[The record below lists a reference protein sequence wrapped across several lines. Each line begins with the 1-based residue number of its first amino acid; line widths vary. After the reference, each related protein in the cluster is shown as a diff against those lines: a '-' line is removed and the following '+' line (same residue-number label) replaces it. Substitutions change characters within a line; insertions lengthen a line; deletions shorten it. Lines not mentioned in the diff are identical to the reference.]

1 MSDDELTEKI
11 LDSIKTGLRNAIQ
24 TDIYKDNQSP
34 EERKLNEQLVKI
46 QQEIKNLLN
55 EYIDYKEFDDHI
67 EGLIDVDKKDVFLK
81 NNITPVEPDLEQI
94 MVYIE
99 RSKKE
104 DESFD
109 L

>member
-1 MSDDELTEKI
+1 M
-11 LDSIKTGLRNAIQ
+11 N
-24 TDIYKDNQSP
+24 
-34 EERKLNEQLVKI
+34 
-46 QQEIKNLLN
+46 KNLVN
-55 EYIDYKEFDDHI
+55 EYIAYKEFDDHI
-67 EGLIDVDKKDVFLK
+67 EGLITIDKKDVFLK

-94 MVYIE
+94 MIYIE